1 MTGNDKPYEV
11 GKGKPPKQHQ
21 FKPGEVRNPGGKT
34 SEQKR
39 MELASA
45 EAAMRIRARIL
56 QAAEARLV
64 ELSTEEIVS
73 EYVEPAMLKLL
84 KDSEDRGL
92 GAPVQA
98 HISPDG
104 SMSPRP
110 GLDVSKLSTAAL
122 AEIMKAADEAGSG
135 DD

>member
-1 MTGNDKPYEV
+1 MTGSDKPYEV
-11 GKGKPPKQHQ
+11 GRGKPPVHTRFQR
-21 FKPGEVRNPGGKT
+21 GDVGNPKGKT

-39 MELASA
+39 QELASA

-64 ELSTEEIVS
+64 ELSTEEIVA

-92 GAPVQA
+92 GAPVQDVR
-98 HISPDG
+98 SGDG

>member
-1 MTGNDKPYEV
+1 MTGSDKPYEV
-11 GKGKPPKQHQ
+11 GRGKPPVHTRFQR
-21 FKPGEVRNPGGKT
+21 GDVGNPKGKT

-39 MELASA
+39 QELASA

-64 ELSTEEIVS
+64 ELSTEEIVA

-104 SMSPRP
+104 SMSPAP
-110 GLDVSKLSTAAL
+110 TQIIFTGVEAPD
-122 AEIMKAADEAGSG
+122 DEG
-135 DD
+135 

>member
-1 MTGNDKPYEV
+1 MTGSDKPYEV

-21 FKPGEVRNPGGKT
+21 FKKGEVRNPGGKS
-34 SEQKR
+34 SEQATLER
-39 MELASA
+39 RNA

-64 ELSTEEIVS
+64 ELSTEEIVA

-92 GAPVQA
+92 GAPVQPMT
-98 HISPDG
+98 SPDG
-104 SMSPRP
+104 SMTPVFVIRDMTKD
-110 GLDVSKLSTAAL
+110 G
-122 AEIMKAADEAGSG
+122 
-135 DD
+135 